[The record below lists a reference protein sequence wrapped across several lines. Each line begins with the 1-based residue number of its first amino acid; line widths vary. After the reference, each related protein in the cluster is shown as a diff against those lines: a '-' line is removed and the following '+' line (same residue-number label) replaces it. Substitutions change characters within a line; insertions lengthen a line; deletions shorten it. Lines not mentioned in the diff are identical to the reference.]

1 MFAVNESLVDAFAV
15 VELNRPMSHAQSSDV
30 QQGLVY
36 AFEKDYVE
44 PHAPAVMSREEI
56 VELVL
61 RASRLARIQAPEV
74 IFGSDLP
81 WPCLANVVKRTL
93 TIQVWGRNPTTV
105 LHEIAHQVTADDP
118 EGLAEMHQ
126 GQAHGPQFLR
136 NAIELY
142 SDFIRIPRMGL
153 ERSASRYGLKIAPR
167 RAYDAPPTA
176 SFYDGE
182 F

>member
-1 MFAVNESLVDAFAV
+1 
-15 VELNRPMSHAQSSDV
+15 MSHAPSSDT

-36 AFEKDYVE
+36 EFEKDCVE

-56 VELVL
+56 AELVL

-74 IFGSDLP
+74 VFGGDNPLP
-81 WPCLANVVKRTL
+81 CFADIRTRRL

-105 LHEIAHQVTADDP
+105 LHEVAHIVTADAP
-118 EGLAEMHQ
+118 EGLAEMRC
-126 GQAHGPQFLR
+126 GQTHGPEFVR

-142 SDFIRIPRMGL
+142 SDFIGIPRTML
-153 ERSASRYGLKIAPR
+153 ERSASRYGIKIAPR
-167 RAYDAPPTA
+167 RVYDAPPMGDW
-176 SFYDGE
+176 FNDE

>member
-1 MFAVNESLVDAFAV
+1 MIPIMSQAPVN
-15 VELNRPMSHAQSSDV
+15 DV
-30 QQGLVY
+30 QQALVY
-36 AFEKDYVE
+36 GFEKDFVE

-74 IFGSDLP
+74 VFGGDIP
-81 WPCLANVVKRTL
+81 GPCLADVRARKL
-93 TIQVWGRNPTTV
+93 TIQVWGRNPTTI
-105 LHEIAHQVTADDP
+105 LHEVAHQVTADDP
-118 EGLAEMHQ
+118 EGLAEMLR

-142 SDFIRIPRMGL
+142 SDFIQIPRAGL
-153 ERSASRYGLKIAPR
+153 ERSATRFGLKVAPR
-167 RAYDAPPTA
+167 RVYDAPPTA
-176 SFYDGE
+176 AWYDGE